1 MARGRG
7 PIAGVLAV
15 AAFLVGG
22 VVLSVAIAWGAEL
35 LRAFRASNSTASE
48 LATWYQMQDPL
59 SADGVLSVGVIRGLG
74 REEWTTDRQIWNSP
88 SRGSGL
94 PTLPSWFEPPVSIP
108 GAGSTSRA
116 FGLPFRCLR
125 WQMTR
130 SLTETAPNAHT
141 INVHRRGVWDLTLSG
156 GRFTATLPLLP
167 MWPGLLADGAVFALL
182 LASPWIARAIIR
194 HRRISRGRCR
204 FCGYDLSGALDRAC
218 PECGRVSIPTPAS

>member
-1 MARGRG
+1 MARSRRV
-7 PIAGVLAV
+7 IAGVLV
-15 AAFLVGG
+15 AAGFLLAGA
-22 VVLSVAIAWGAEL
+22 VLSVALAWSAEL

-59 SADGVLSVGVIRGLG
+59 SVDGVLSVGVIRGLG

-130 SLTETAPNAHT
+130 SLTETSPNSHT
-141 INVHRRGVWDLTLSG
+141 INVHRRGVWDLTLPG
-156 GRFTATLPLLP
+156 GRFTATLPLIP
-167 MWPGLLADGAVFALL
+167 MWPGFLADSALFALL
-182 LASPWIARAIIR
+182 LASPWIVRAVIRRRRTAR
-194 HRRISRGRCR
+194 GGCR
-204 FCGYDLSGALDRAC
+204 YCGYDLAGALDRPC
-218 PECGRVSIPTPAS
+218 PECGRVIPAS